1 MPVSLRTTPTKAH
14 PKRLRSLDTF
24 RGYVWE
30 KKRILSCVSAH
41 RPLCHVR
48 MVTVLRAVW
57 GMMKMHSF
65 GIMSNYRGHSLATGS
80 PKLLLSGGVALGLIS
95 DIGVVGFGTV
105 RFCWTGSVACD

>member
-1 MPVSLRTTPTKAH
+1 MPVSLRTTPTKLIPSVFA
-14 PKRLRSLDTF
+14 PWTPAE
-24 RGYVWE
+24 GMYG

-65 GIMSNYRGHSLATGS
+65 GIMTNYRGHSLATDS